1 MTPDVNV
8 LLAALRADHP
18 QHQVARRWL
27 EDALTEAASGASFT
41 LMPVVV
47 ASMLRLATSPRIFQ
61 VPTPI
66 DAAVGFIDALV
77 ASSGVTM
84 AQQGPEWPVLRR
96 LCMDKRLGGN
106 DLPDAWLAASTLHLG
121 EHLVSFDRDFRKLL
135 GRAHFTLLSS
145 TTG

>member
-18 QHQVARRWL
+18 QHEVARRWL
-27 EDALTEAASGASFT
+27 EGALTAAASGASFT
-41 LMPVVV
+41 LMPMVA
-47 ASMLRLATSPRIFQ
+47 ASMLRLATSSRIFQ

-77 ASSGVTM
+77 ASPGVTM

-135 GRAHFTLLSS
+135 GRAHFTLLSPM
-145 TTG
+145 TG